1 MGVLKDLGLDNVPW
15 QYQVPVGI
23 FLAIPIIE
31 NKVLMLSEEMQL
43 VGCFAMFC
51 GAAYK
56 LGNEAV
62 ADMLDAKAKG
72 IIAQHNALED
82 EAIAG
87 IKTVVDAHQ
96 GRVALLGELKAISAA
111 QADAMALLK
120 TAKTMELQHQV
131 RDSIVK
137 KLDTLVA
144 KDEQTNA
151 LIQAKLVS
159 DASAA
164 VTAQF
169 DSADVKAKA
178 LAEAIESISN
188 PKAPPKLVT
197 SLFTDYFAKAGA
209 AAKSKAGSEVALPAA
224 AVAELNDEL
233 AALAKRDGYDGAV
246 APMPA
251 KVSM

>member
-51 GAAYK
+51 GVAYK

-62 ADMLDAKAKG
+62 ADMLDAKASA

-87 IKTVVDAHQ
+87 IKEVVDAHAS
-96 GRVALLGELKAISAA
+96 RVALLGELKAISAA
-111 QADAMALLK
+111 QAEALALLK
-120 TAKTMELQHQV
+120 TAKTMELQHSV

-144 KDEQTNA
+144 KDEQTTA
-151 LIQAKLVS
+151 LIQAKLVA

-164 VTAQF
+164 VSAQF
-169 DSADVKAKA
+169 GDAAVKAKA
-178 LAEAIESISN
+178 LEEAIGAIGGGAA
-188 PKAPPKLVT
+188 PKVVDG
-197 SLFTDYFAKAGA
+197 LFADYFKSTA
-209 AAKSKAGSEVALPAA
+209 ASAKSKSGSEVALSAE

-233 AALAKRDGYDGAV
+233 AALAKRDGYEGAV

-251 KVSM
+251 KIAV